1 MTIIVQ
7 VPGVLRTESGNPV
20 QPVLRAVSAL
30 GDAVRLVCVGEEQ
43 DELFL
48 KREGMR
54 TYANFVAAPL
64 LEVLAKERTSGAVGL
79 VITPDPDDARAIA
92 KQGISVFLCASSSV
106 TNPQWR
112 PERKGWG
119 EIAEAFDG

>member
-7 VPGVLRTESGNPV
+7 VPGVLRTDTGNPV
-20 QPVLRAVSAL
+20 HPMLRAVSVL
-30 GDAVRLVCVGEEQ
+30 GEDIRLVCVGDTQ

-48 KREGMR
+48 KREGVN
-54 TYANFVAAPL
+54 TYADFVVAPL
-64 LEVLAKERTSGAVGL
+64 LDVLAKERTAGSVGL
-79 VITPDPDDARAIA
+79 VITPDPDDARAVA
-92 KQGISVFLCASSSV
+92 KQGITVLLCAASSV

-119 EIAEAFDG
+119 EIVEAFDG